1 MGCYS
6 VTKEEAQKLLMIMS
20 VRYPNWKVDVPME
33 FVINS
38 WHQLLRDYPYDVM
51 TKALDDFCKADTK
64 GFAPAPGQLI
74 NMISAAVHSND
85 MTEQEMLR
93 LVDKAVS
100 NSSYHAEEEFERLP
114 DTVKRAVGS
123 VGSLRQMAGMDYDA
137 YEVIKHNIARSYR
150 QALAQQKERE
160 KINPVGLVQNARGL
174 LNE

>member
-1 MGCYS
+1 M
-6 VTKEEAQKLLMIMS
+6 TKEETQKLLMIMS

-38 WHQLLRDYPYDVM
+38 WHQLLVDYPYDVM
-51 TKALDDFCKADTK
+51 VKALDDFCKADVK

-74 NMISAAVHSND
+74 HMISSEIHSND

-100 NSSYHAEEEFERLP
+100 NSSYHAEEEYEKLSEV
-114 DTVKRAVGS
+114 VKRAVGS
-123 VGSLRQMAGMDYDA
+123 VGSLRQMASMDYDS
-137 YEVIKHNIARSYR
+137 YEVLKHNIARSYR

-160 KINPVGLVQNARGL
+160 KINPVGLVQKARGL
-174 LNE
+174 ISG